1 MADPMI
7 FNNCTDGLDQ
17 HSQYRGKPDYPCGSV
32 QPGVGKQAGL
42 WEERCDSGIG
52 SMNEK
57 DEEMMREIEALS
69 LDDKPEAAQCW
80 KDFVSEDGD
89 TFLHLAIIHTA
100 NEIVLQILNNT
111 REGDQYLHFQNN
123 LKQTPMH
130 LAVITQQP
138 DVLRS
143 LLWVGGDLG
152 LRDINGNTPLHI
164 ACEMNLFSCVKT
176 ITEFSTRHD
185 VRNLLDSKNYNG
197 LTCLQLAVK
206 NRLHEMVKC
215 LTQLGADI
223 NAQEPSS
230 GRTALHLAVEEQD
243 AEMVSLLLRCGTDP
257 NVLMYN
263 GCTPYHLTLGRDHS
277 QIQMELINVTDPSL
291 LVMCEEEQMWDSES
305 PDWEVA
311 FSYDDCAI
319 GGLPLE
325 C

>member
-1 MADPMI
+1 MADPMLY
-7 FNNCTDGLDQ
+7 NLDEQ
-17 HSQYRGKPDYPCGSV
+17 RQYGGKLDYPGGSM
-32 QPGVGKQAGL
+32 QPGAGKQAPL
-42 WEERCDSGIG
+42 CEERCDSGIG

-57 DEEMMREIEALS
+57 DEEVLREIRELS
-69 LDDKPEAAQCW
+69 LTDKPQAPQSW

-89 TFLHLAIIHTA
+89 TFLHLAIIHA
-100 NEIVLQILNNT
+100 ASDIVLEILNNT
-111 REGDQYLHFQNN
+111 RAGDPYLQQQNN

-138 DVLRS
+138 EVLNA
-143 LLWVGGDLG
+143 LLWAGGDLG

-164 ACEMNLFSCVKT
+164 ACEMNLPSYVKT
-176 ITEFSTRHD
+176 ISGFFTRHD
-185 VRNLLDSKNYNG
+185 IRNHLDSKNYNG

-206 NRLHEMVKC
+206 KILHEMVKH

-243 AEMVSLLLRCGTDP
+243 PEMVSLLVRCGADP

-263 GCTPYHLTLGRDHS
+263 GCTPYHLTLGRDAS
-277 QIQMELINVTDPSL
+277 RIQTELLTVTDPSL
-291 LVMCEEEQMWDSES
+291 CIVWEEEQMWETET
-305 PDWEVA
+305 PDWDVP

-319 GGLPLE
+319 GGLPLR